1 MDHGT
6 NARATRSL
14 LVLAAAYVL
23 LVVASVAAL
32 ILLRQ
37 PATLRDIAA
46 LNPFDSAESSR
57 QFFASAPEAIR
68 VSGFLCFASAIPLAI
83 YTAIII
89 ARLQCLG
96 VRHAGVYAAFAGGI
110 AAAGGLAAAGLSLWM
125 LSVPEA
131 AASIPVARTLHF
143 LTFLCGGPAFA
154 VGLGL
159 LAGGVSVAG
168 YVARVLPPWV
178 VWYGLAIAAT
188 GALSAFGLLS
198 VPMTI
203 AIPVT
208 RVGGFGWLLAVGALL
223 PGCSPRVDMKNR

>member
-1 MDHGT
+1 MHHGT

-32 ILLRQ
+32 ILLRHS
-37 PATLRDIAA
+37 ATLRDVAA
-46 LNPFDSAESSR
+46 LNPFDSPESSR
-57 QFFASAPEAIR
+57 RFFSSAPEATR
-68 VSGFLCFASAIPLAI
+68 VSGFLGFASAIPLAI
-83 YTAIII
+83 YTANIV

-96 VRHAGVYAAFAGGI
+96 VRHAGVYAAFAGGV

-143 LTFLCGGPAFA
+143 VTFLCGGPAFA
-154 VGLGL
+154 VGFGL
-159 LAGGVSVAG
+159 LAGGVSVSTHDAQ
-168 YVARVLPPWV
+168 VLPRWV
-178 VWYGLAIAAT
+178 VWFGLAIAST

-198 VPMTI
+198 IPMTV
-203 AIPVT
+203 AIPIT

-223 PGCSPRVDMKNR
+223 PGCSPRVPMKDR